1 MQIKI
6 NASHNSWKSKRKQIK
21 MSATKNECNSKR
33 VQIKMSA
40 NQNECNSKRV
50 QLKTNGTQNECNSK
64 RVQLK
69 MSATLNECKSKRVQT
84 TTNPYTQIL
93 KVFWKEF
100 TVWNTNKK
108 MVMCKQNRILLSLW
122 KIQFWVRAKNCIW
135 LSFDWY
141 PSQTDFFSSVR
152 KTS

>member
-1 MQIKI
+1 
-6 NASHNSWKSKRKQIK
+6 
-21 MSATKNECNSKR
+21 
-33 VQIKMSA
+33 MSA

-93 KVFWKEF
+93 KSVLKGIHSMEY
-100 TVWNTNKK
+100 
-108 MVMCKQNRILLSLW
+108 Q
-122 KIQFWVRAKNCIW
+122 QKNGN
-135 LSFDWY
+135 L
-141 PSQTDFFSSVR
+141 
-152 KTS
+152 